1 MMICE
6 PLFRATIGE
15 RIFWAS
21 VIVLGVAFTT
31 RNISRCFM
39 KYYDYPIINK
49 YEYKP
54 ATDPLNQYGPT
65 KGFPKLTICLNSQHS
80 AKVSSF
86 IN

>member
-1 MMICE
+1 
-6 PLFRATIGE
+6 
-15 RIFWAS
+15 
-21 VIVLGVAFTT
+21 
-31 RNISRCFM
+31 M